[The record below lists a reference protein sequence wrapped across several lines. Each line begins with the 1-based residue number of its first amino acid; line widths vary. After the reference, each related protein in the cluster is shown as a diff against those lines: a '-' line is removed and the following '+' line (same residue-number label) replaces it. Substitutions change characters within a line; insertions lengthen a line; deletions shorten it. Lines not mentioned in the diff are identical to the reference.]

1 MKIQS
6 DLFDFSSNLATTLHL
21 PEFPSAVRYYDDF
34 DRQYR
39 TLTRPSTDRWDV
51 FLNGKIVELNFE
63 IFDSSYREIIKLS
76 FCDSLNGIATTSV
89 VGFFNVLKNL
99 NEVLI
104 NDIFVCAISNSPPEF
119 GRVWSQSFLCKL
131 TRHEGVAVRHIL
143 HWLARWEIAHWRRAD
158 GDLIR
163 QLPGHEIEK
172 YKTVRDG
179 EAGIDPRVASKVADY
194 LDRLAGDTHLDRYPD
209 RDVLSACVLALCMQ
223 HGLRRRQI
231 ALLRS
236 EDLIC
241 VEGNSLHIRIT
252 HIKQRNE
259 NVGRTERRRIHE
271 AWVPLFREWQKRSNS
286 AALFG
291 LPGQITNMVRESTLA
306 ITGKALSAQAFRH
319 QGAQRLVDGGF
330 SRETVSAYLGH
341 SDVTAANYYFEGA
354 PAQNDL
360 VNAALGK
367 SDVYRAV
374 AAARRGDMITV
385 RELFEMPSDNQ
396 IAAIP
401 HGVPITGIGACQSGQ
416 SLCTRN
422 PVIACY
428 TCHKFLPLRDPSVHQ
443 DVKSKLEAVVN
454 SFSQPSSLQP
464 VSPAMMQ
471 LRVTMHAIQ
480 NVIDMAADDE

>member
-1 MKIQS
+1 MFIQS
-6 DLFDFSSNLATTLHL
+6 DLFDFETVSAPKIQL
-21 PEFPSAVRYYDDF
+21 PEFPPVVRYYDDF
-34 DRQYR
+34 DRRYR
-39 TLTRPSTDRWDV
+39 TLMTPSTDVWSI
-51 FLNGKIVELNFE
+51 FSNGDCIELNFE
-63 IFDSSYREIIKLS
+63 IIDASFRDLIKLVFFDSLT
-76 FCDSLNGIATTSV
+76 GIATTSV
-89 VGFFNVLKNL
+89 VSFYNVLRATNPSL
-99 NEVLI
+99 L
-104 NDIFVCAISNSPPEF
+104 NDIFECAVSKSPPEF
-119 GRVWSQSFLCKL
+119 VRAWSKSYLIKL
-131 TRHEGVAVRHIL
+131 TRHEGVAVRHVL
-143 HWLARWEIAHWRRAD
+143 HWLARWEIAHWRQAD
-158 GDLIR
+158 GHLIR
-163 QLPGHEIEK
+163 QLPGHAIEK
-172 YKTVRDG
+172 YKSVRDG
-179 EAGIDPRVASKVADY
+179 EAGIDPRVASKVAEH
-194 LDRLAGDTHLDRYPD
+194 LDRLAGSTQLDRCPD

-236 EDLIC
+236 EDLIS
-241 VEGNSLHIRIT
+241 VEGKSLHIRIT

-291 LPGQITNMVRESTLA
+291 LPDEITNIVRTTSLA
-306 ITGKALSAQAFRH
+306 ITGTTLTPQAFRH

-341 SDVTAANYYFEGA
+341 TDVTAANYYFEGS
-354 PAQNDL
+354 PTQNDL

-385 RELFEMPSDNQ
+385 RELLKMPSDNQ
-396 IAAIP
+396 IAGIP
-401 HGVPITGIGACQSGQ
+401 HGVPIAGIGACQSGQ

-428 TCHKFLPLRDPSVHQ
+428 TCHKFLPLRDSSVHQ
-443 DVKSKLEAVVN
+443 DVKSKLETVVRG
-454 SFSQPSSLQP
+454 FSQPSSLQP

-471 LRVTMHAIQ
+471 LRVTMDAIQ

>member
-1 MKIQS
+1 M
-6 DLFDFSSNLATTLHL
+6 L
-21 PEFPSAVRYYDDF
+21 
-34 DRQYR
+34 
-39 TLTRPSTDRWDV
+39 
-51 FLNGKIVELNFE
+51 
-63 IFDSSYREIIKLS
+63 
-76 FCDSLNGIATTSV
+76 
-89 VGFFNVLKNL
+89 
-99 NEVLI
+99 
-104 NDIFVCAISNSPPEF
+104 NDIFLCAISNSPPEF
-119 GRVWSQSFLCKL
+119 GRVWSKSFLCKL
-131 TRHEGVAVRHIL
+131 TRHEGVAVRHVL
-143 HWLARWEIAHWRRAD
+143 HWLARWEIAHWRRVD

-172 YKTVRDG
+172 YKSVRDG
-179 EAGIDPRVASKVADY
+179 EAGIDPRVASKVAEH
-194 LDRLAGDTHLDRYPD
+194 LDRLAGDNRLDRYPD

-236 EDLIC
+236 DDLMC

-271 AWVPLFREWQKRSNS
+271 AWVPLFREWQKRVRTPS
-286 AALFG
+286 LFG
-291 LPGQITNMVRESTLA
+291 LPGEITDIVRAATRS
-306 ITGKALSAQAFRH
+306 ITGIALSPQAFRH

-330 SRETVSAYLGH
+330 SRETVSAYLSH
-341 SDVTAANYYFEGA
+341 TDVTAANYYFEGA

-367 SDVYRAV
+367 SGVYRAV

-385 RELFEMPSDNQ
+385 RELLKMPSDSQ
-396 IAAIP
+396 IAGIP

-428 TCHKFLPLRDPSVHQ
+428 TCHKFLPLRDSGVHQ
-443 DVKSKLEAVVN
+443 DVKSKLEAVVK

-471 LRVTMHAIQ
+471 LRVTMNAIQ